1 MKGLLIKDL
10 KIILNQK
17 KLFLVAVLFGAFFA
31 YTNKDVTFAA
41 TYIVILMSMLA
52 LTTISYDDINGGMLF
67 ILSLPTTR
75 TLYVVEKYIFTALNL
90 VFSCVVSIVVCML
103 LGMLF
108 GLDINTSTIIST
120 TAGSTVGVGLM
131 LAVNIPLELKFGVE
145 KSRTAIFLSVAAIA
159 VIVVGGYKLLT
170 EVLHI
175 DLKGMAMDVLSK
187 LPSNQVA
194 LDAIIAAAFFLVLVI
209 ILAISYVF
217 SYKIIMKKEY

>member
-75 TLYVVEKYIFTALNL
+75 KLYVMEKYVFTALNL
-90 VFSCVVSIVVCML
+90 LCSCVASIVICML
-103 LGMLF
+103 LAQLF
-108 GLDINTSTIIST
+108 GIDVNTSTVIAS

-159 VIVVGGYKLLT
+159 VIIVGGYKLLT
-170 EVLHI
+170 EVLHV

-187 LPSNQVA
+187 LPSNQA
-194 LDAIIAAAFFLVLVI
+194 AQDAIIAGAFLLVLVI

-217 SYKIIMKKEY
+217 SYKIMMKKEY

>member
-17 KLFLVAVLFGAFFA
+17 KLFLIAILFGAFFA
-31 YTNKDVTFAA
+31 YTNEDVTFAA
-41 TYIVILMSMLA
+41 TYIVILMSMLS

-75 TLYVVEKYIFTALNL
+75 KLYVIEKYLFTALNL
-90 VFSCVVSIVVCML
+90 VFSCIVSIIVCML

-108 GLDINTSTIIST
+108 GLDINTSTIIAT

-159 VIVVGGYKLLT
+159 VIIVGGYKLLT
-170 EVLHI
+170 EVLHV
-175 DLKGMAMDVLSK
+175 DLKGMAADVLSK
-187 LPSNQVA
+187 LPSNEVA
-194 LDAIIAAAFFLVLVI
+194 LDAIIAGVFFLVLVI

-217 SYKIIMKKEY
+217 SYKIMKNKEY

>member
-75 TLYVVEKYIFTALNL
+75 KLYVIEKYVFTALNL
-90 VFSCVVSIVVCML
+90 LCSCVASIVICML
-103 LGMLF
+103 LAQLF
-108 GLDINTSTIIST
+108 GIDVNTSTVIAS

-131 LAVNIPLELKFGVE
+131 LSVNIPLELKYGVE

-159 VIVVGGYKLLT
+159 VVVVGGYKLLT
-170 EVLHI
+170 EVLHV

-194 LDAIIAAAFFLVLVI
+194 LDAIIGGAFLLVLVI

-217 SYKIIMKKEY
+217 SYKIMMKKEY

>member
-17 KLFLVAVLFGAFFA
+17 KLFLVAILFGAFFA

-75 TLYVVEKYIFTALNL
+75 KLYVIEKYIFTALNL
-90 VFSCVVSIVVCML
+90 LCSCVASIVICML
-103 LGMLF
+103 LGQLF
-108 GLDINTSTIIST
+108 GIDVNTSTVISS

-159 VIVVGGYKLLT
+159 VIIVGGYKLLT
-170 EVLHI
+170 EVLHV
-175 DLKGMAMDVLSK
+175 DLKGMAMDVLTK
-187 LPSNQVA
+187 LPSSQVA
-194 LDAIIAAAFFLVLVI
+194 QDAIIAGAFLLVLVI

-217 SYKIIMKKEY
+217 SYKIMMKKEY

>member
-75 TLYVVEKYIFTALNL
+75 KLYVIEKYVFTALNL
-90 VFSCVVSIVVCML
+90 LCSCVASIVICML
-103 LGMLF
+103 LGQLF
-108 GLDINTSTIIST
+108 GSDVNTRTVSPS
-120 TAGSTVGVGLM
+120 AGSTVGVGLM
-131 LAVNIPLELKFGVE
+131 LSVNIPLELKYGVE
-145 KSRTAIFLSVAAIA
+145 KSRTAIFLSIAAIA
-159 VIVVGGYKLLT
+159 VVVIGGYKLLT
-170 EVLHI
+170 EVFHV

-194 LDAIIAAAFFLVLVI
+194 QDAIIGGAFLLVLVI

-217 SYKIIMKKEY
+217 SYKIMMKKEY

>member
-17 KLFLVAVLFGAFFA
+17 KLFLIAILFGAFFA
-31 YTNKDVTFAA
+31 YTNEDVTFAA
-41 TYIVILMSMLA
+41 SYIVILMSMLA

-75 TLYVVEKYIFTALNL
+75 KLYVIEKYLFTALNL
-90 VFSCVVSIVVCML
+90 VFSCFVSIIVCML

-108 GLDINTSTIIST
+108 GLDINTSTIIAT

-159 VIVVGGYKLLT
+159 VIIVGGYKLLT
-170 EVLHI
+170 EVLHV
-175 DLKGMAMDVLSK
+175 DLKGMAADVLSK
-187 LPSNQVA
+187 LPSNEVA
-194 LDAIIAAAFFLVLVI
+194 LDAIIAGVFFLVLVI

-217 SYKIIMKKEY
+217 SYKIMKNKEY

>member
-75 TLYVVEKYIFTALNL
+75 KLYVIEKYVFTALNL
-90 VFSCVVSIVVCML
+90 LCSCVASIVICML
-103 LGMLF
+103 LAQLF
-108 GLDINTSTIIST
+108 GIDVNTSTVIAS

-131 LAVNIPLELKFGVE
+131 LSVNIPLELKFGVE

-175 DLKGMAMDVLSK
+175 DLKGMAMDMLSK

-194 LDAIIAAAFFLVLVI
+194 QDAIIGGAFLLVLVI

-217 SYKIIMKKEY
+217 SYKIMMKKEY

>member
-17 KLFLVAVLFGAFFA
+17 KLFLVAILFGAFFA
-31 YTNKDVTFAA
+31 YTNEDVTFAA

-75 TLYVVEKYIFTALNL
+75 KLYVIEKYLFTALNL
-90 VFSCVVSIVVCML
+90 VFSCVVSIMVCLIM
-103 LGMLF
+103 GQIF
-108 GLDINTSTIIST
+108 SIDVNTSTVIAS

-159 VIVVGGYKLLT
+159 VIIVGGYKLLT
-170 EVLHI
+170 EVLHV

-194 LDAIIAAAFFLVLVI
+194 LDAIIAGAFFLVLVI
-209 ILAISYVF
+209 ILAVSYVF
-217 SYKIIMKKEY
+217 SYKIMMKKEY